1 MGETRTVRDVE
12 LVKVGT
18 WNTMV
23 GEWTVTTE
31 DLRSAHAAHQARVIR
46 KPIIKLGH
54 TDPRF
59 DGEPALGHID
69 NLRLVDDGRTLLGD
83 LLGVPAWLAEA
94 MPTSYPDRSV
104 EALTDYEA
112 TDGTTWPLV
121 LTAVAL
127 LGTAR
132 PSITDLAS
140 LQDLVAATAHGG
152 RRIILAAF
160 SGGTD
165 RHRTVTVAAA
175 RRRRLHRK

>member
-1 MGETRTVRDVE
+1 MADTRTVAGVE

-18 WNTMV
+18 WHTMT
-23 GEWTVTTE
+23 GEWTVTAA
-31 DLRSAHAAHQARVIR
+31 DLRSALAAHQARVLR
-46 KPIIKLGH
+46 KPIVKLGH

-69 NLRLVDDGRTLLGD
+69 NLRLTDDGSTLVGD

-94 MPTSYPDRSV
+94 MPTTYPDRSV

-112 TDGTTWPLV
+112 ADGTTYPLV

-140 LQDLVAATAHGG
+140 LQDLVAATAGSG
-152 RRIILAAF
+152 RRIILAAC